1 MQSEGGAESK
11 KDVSAAPR
19 SGLRLM
25 IIILVAMTL
34 LSIYANVQKARRNE
48 IETVTVIPAP
58 TAVPAPSLSRR

>member
-1 MQSEGGAESK
+1 MQSEGGAENK
-11 KDVSAAPR
+11 KDMSAAPR

-25 IIILVAMTL
+25 IVILVAMTL

-58 TAVPAPSLSRR
+58 TAAPTPSPSRR